1 MSLCVGRAEHAH
13 RSAHYGT
20 VKRGLGSADSPPT
33 QATNIDGGSRNA
45 RAPDDSDQPGRIR
58 RLGQGRRRTAVE
70 YVLVLVLVLVLIAL
84 ALVTL
89 VVTGLSGVIG
99 NAVNKIASSLT

>member
-1 MSLCVGRAEHAH
+1 
-13 RSAHYGT
+13 
-20 VKRGLGSADSPPT
+20 
-33 QATNIDGGSRNA
+33 
-45 RAPDDSDQPGRIR
+45 
-58 RLGQGRRRTAVE
+58 LGQGRRRTAVE